1 MTNCNSF
8 SRKSKNADFSIQTI
22 QECLLPCVPA
32 CSDSPFPID
41 VFVSFPRILCHWPH
55 PLRLV
60 WLRTC
65 FGCLAKGSRRCH
77 LSLHVHNLAS
87 GVCGFKYW
95 LFLTHHGQSFL
106 ERVMRAVSVCHLN
119 VIYVKSHTCKSHVYM
134 SVTSW
139 HIVKQPNVCLGKRSV
154 CMYVCTDLAMH
165 QFL

>member
-1 MTNCNSF
+1 MTNSTVLLENPRMLTFTFRQSRSVF
-8 SRKSKNADFSIQTI
+8 S
-22 QECLLPCVPA
+22 LGVPA

-41 VFVSFPRILCHWPH
+41 VFISFPRILCHWPH
-55 PLRLV
+55 PLRLT

-106 ERVMRAVSVCHLN
+106 ERVTRAVSVCQLN
-119 VIYVKSHTCKSHVYM
+119 VIYVKSQTLEPCLHVC
-134 SVTSW
+134 
-139 HIVKQPNVCLGKRSV
+139 H
-154 CMYVCTDLAMH
+154 
-165 QFL
+165 

>member
-1 MTNCNSF
+1 MNDNLQKF
-8 SRKSKNADFSIQTI
+8 SRKSKNPDVYIQITYRNVYS
-22 QECLLPCVPA
+22 LVVLA

-41 VFVSFPRILCHWPH
+41 IFISFPRILCHRPH
-55 PLRLV
+55 PVRLV

-106 ERVMRAVSVCHLN
+106 QSVTTAVSVCQLN
-119 VIYVKSHTCKSHVYM
+119 VKSQTLETCLHICHQLTYIQTTIHCHIHT
-134 SVTSW
+134 
-139 HIVKQPNVCLGKRSV
+139 QE
-154 CMYVCTDLAMH
+154 D
-165 QFL
+165 